1 MNLSVTLFQR
11 INWTRYG
18 LKTIT
23 VDEAIDMIRQGTY
36 LIDDSQRTG
45 VRCTLQEMT
54 YYLQHLP
61 SDADIQDCKIQ
72 YLPAVSFNGVYDD
85 GIKVYS
91 NVTAIDF
98 DHIPSQEEYTNLYMR
113 LMSTPCVRNIYR
125 TPSGRGLKALILHDN
140 PDSSMHKNLYEQL
153 LVMFQTPFIKT
164 DSSCKDLSRRN
175 YLCFDPDVWTNPSP
189 KPYHFTYVPSLD
201 PIPQTS
207 RMNPENLDVTGL
219 SDASVM
225 NLLKSRC
232 RRFHP
237 EYLIEGARRNGVY
250 WFGTQSAKA
259 GVECQ
264 FGLDY
269 VTHLYLSDE
278 IGLTYGN
285 EFTEKEITDNYMS
298 GYYDEEYDANFRE
311 NLKPKK

>member
-1 MNLSVTLFQR
+1 MKLSVTLFQR
-11 INWTRYG
+11 IDWVRYG

-61 SDADIQDCKIQ
+61 SDADIQDSKIQ

-91 NVTAIDF
+91 NITAIDF
-98 DHIPSQEEYTNLYMR
+98 DHIPSQEEYTNLYQR
-113 LMSTPCVRNIYR
+113 LMATPCVRNIYR
-125 TPSGRGLKALILHDN
+125 TPSGKGLKALILHDN
-140 PDSSMHKNLYEQL
+140 KNPAHHGNLYRQL

-175 YLCFDPDVWTNPSP
+175 YLCFDPDVWTNPAP
-189 KPYHFTYVPSLD
+189 EPYHFTYVPSLD

-207 RMNPENLDVTGL
+207 RVNPENLDVTGL

>member
-1 MNLSVTLFQR
+1 MKSNVTLFQR

-23 VDEAIDMIRQGTY
+23 VDEAIEMIRTGTSV
-36 LIDDSQRTG
+36 IVDHKTD
-45 VRCTLQEMT
+45 VVCTLQEMT

-61 SDADIQDCKIQ
+61 FGGGNIQELKQQ
-72 YLPAVSFNGVYDD
+72 YLPAVSFNGVYQE
-85 GIKVYS
+85 GIIEYS

-98 DHIPSQEEYTNLYMR
+98 DHIPSQEEFTNLYLR
-113 LMSTPCVRNIYR
+113 LRSTPCVRNIYR

-140 PDSSMHKNLYEQL
+140 NNPAHHGNLYRQL

-164 DSSCKDLSRRN
+164 DSSCQDLSRRN
-175 YLCFDPDVWTNPSP
+175 YLCFDPDVWTNPAP
-189 KPYHFTYVPSLD
+189 IPYHFNYIPGLD
-201 PIPQTS
+201 PMPQTS
-207 RMNPENLDVTGL
+207 RMNPENLDITGL

-237 EYLIEGARRNGVY
+237 EYLVEGARRNGVY
-250 WFGTQSAKA
+250 WFGTQAAKA
-259 GVECQ
+259 GVDYEY
-264 FGLDY
+264 GLDFI
-269 VTHLYLSDE
+269 THLYLSDE
-278 IGLTYGN
+278 IGLTNGN
-285 EFTEKEITDNYMS
+285 EFTEKEIIENYTN
-298 GYYDEEYDANFRE
+298 GYDAENYDHNFRE